1 MKAIQSKAL
10 LFGVVLG
17 LTACSQEAEQEDA
30 AAVSDRAGNGE
41 QSGSAEQIGKQI
53 DQSVEE
59 LRRSAK
65 EAESRL
71 GERLIKA
78 GESLKQE

>member
-1 MKAIQSKAL
+1 MKAMQSKAL

-30 AAVSDRAGNGE
+30 AAVRDRAGERE
-41 QSGSAEQIGKQI
+41 QAGSAEQLGRQI

-59 LRRSAK
+59 LRRRAK
-65 EAESRL
+65 EAESSL
-71 GERLIKA
+71 GDRLIET
-78 GESLKQE
+78 GEALKQE